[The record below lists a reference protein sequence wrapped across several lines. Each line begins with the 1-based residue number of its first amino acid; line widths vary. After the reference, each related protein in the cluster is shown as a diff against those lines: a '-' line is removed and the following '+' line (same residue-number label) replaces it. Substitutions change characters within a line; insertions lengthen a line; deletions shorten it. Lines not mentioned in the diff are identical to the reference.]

1 MIKSWSHSRGR
12 ATAILLLAGGVAAT
26 LAGCGAG
33 GFAQESPGADAFLD
47 RVQTNCGKYSV
58 GHQPIG
64 WLLGASSNDT
74 TFVDA
79 TTKLFS
85 GQFSRADYEDYLNSF
100 YPGGTSQ
107 AALNCIYSQR

>member
-1 MIKSWSHSRGR
+1 MLLSLIDHPCR
-12 ATAILLLAGGVAAT
+12 AALTALTSACVLI

-33 GFAQESPGADAFLD
+33 GFAQESPGANDFLN
-47 RVQTNCGKYSV
+47 RVQQNCGKYSV

-64 WLLGASSNDT
+64 WLLGASSTDT

-79 TTKLFS
+79 TSKLYS

>member
-1 MIKSWSHSRGR
+1 MLKFWSHWRGR
-12 ATAILLLAGGVAAT
+12 ATVVLLLAGGVAT

-47 RVQTNCGKYSV
+47 RVQTHCGKYSV

-85 GQFSRADYEDYLNSF
+85 GQFSRSDYQDSLNSF

-107 AALNCIYSQR
+107 ATLDCIYRQL